1 MLTHLQFY
9 ELVSDCEFDVEVVQ
23 GGKLALVDM
32 QKANLAGIEQETFDS
47 YASVLERMSVYLDDY
62 FFKPLVECIEQ
73 DFGVWLGDCTYEEVV
88 AWCDTNV
95 PKSHGNDWGYH
106 LRLVCM
112 GAD

>member
-1 MLTHLQFY
+1 MLTPSQFY
-9 ELVSDCEFDVEVVQ
+9 ELVTHCDFDIEVTKEGKLVLIDLQGANLGGIEGEEFD
-23 GGKLALVDM
+23 
-32 QKANLAGIEQETFDS
+32 T

-62 FFKPLVECIEQ
+62 FFKPLVECIEE
-73 DFGVWLGDCTYEEVV
+73 DFKEWLGDCTYEEVV
-88 AWCDTNV
+88 EWCDKNV